1 MNEVKSS
8 SESAMSSTVSELS
21 EGVQQSSNGLES
33 DKAVADKES
42 EIETLTGLSGELE
55 KKASTTRMFD

>member
-1 MNEVKSS
+1 
-8 SESAMSSTVSELS
+8 MSSTVSELS